1 MKVFISFPMNG
12 KSYDD
17 LVKERDSIVNHCKTY
32 FSENT
37 YYIDTI
43 FNDPDYGCN
52 DPLYYLGKSI
62 TAMADA
68 DVVVFAHG
76 WENARG
82 CMIEYGCAKEYNI
95 PTFVL

>member
-1 MKVFISFPMNG
+1 MQVFISFPMNG
-12 KSYDD
+12 KPYDD
-17 LVKERDSIVNHCKTY
+17 LVRERELLVNQCKSY

-43 FNDPDYGCN
+43 FNDPNYMFN
-52 DPLYYLGKSI
+52 NPLYYLGKSI
-62 TAMADA
+62 TAMAEA

-82 CMIEYGCAKEYNI
+82 CVIEHECARKYGI
-95 PTFVL
+95 PIFVL